1 MFTGQRLGWRPCASP
16 RRLESSVSNQDW
28 RPRLTTID
36 DPIADDR
43 WSLTTQEGETRVS
56 RIVVGRPQPL
66 PGEADRAWYC
76 PLSIEGYLPGIKC
89 VMGVGPVDA
98 LMNAMTLVRRF
109 FEENS
114 DVTPRAGK
122 PSREGS

>member
-1 MFTGQRLGWRPCASP
+1 M
-16 RRLESSVSNQDW
+16 SNQDW

-43 WSLTTQEGETRVS
+43 WSHTTQEGETRVS

-109 FEENS
+109 FEEHS
-114 DVTPRAGK
+114 DVTPRAGE
-122 PSREGS
+122 PPDQES

>member
-1 MFTGQRLGWRPCASP
+1 M
-16 RRLESSVSNQDW
+16 SNQDW

-36 DPIADDR
+36 DPIAEDH
-43 WSLTTQEGETRVS
+43 WSYATKDGETKVS

-109 FEENS
+109 FEEHS
-114 DVTPRAGK
+114 DVTPRAGV
-122 PSREGS
+122 PPRQDS

>member
-1 MFTGQRLGWRPCASP
+1 DSRALSIAM
-16 RRLESSVSNQDW
+16 SNEDW

-36 DPIADDR
+36 DPIAEDH
-43 WSLTTQEGETRVS
+43 WSYATKDGETKVS

-66 PGEADRAWYC
+66 PGEAERAWYC
-76 PLSIEGYLPGIKC
+76 PLSIGGYLPGIKC

-109 FEENS
+109 FEEHS
-114 DVTPRAGK
+114 DVTPRAGV
-122 PSREGS
+122 PPRQDS

>member
-1 MFTGQRLGWRPCASP
+1 M
-16 RRLESSVSNQDW
+16 SNQDW

-36 DPIADDR
+36 DAIADDL
-43 WSLTTQEGETRVS
+43 WSHTTKEGETRVS
-56 RIVVGRPQPL
+56 RIVVGRPRPL

-109 FEENS
+109 FEEHS
-114 DVTPRAGK
+114 DVTPRAGVP
-122 PSREGS
+122 PSQDS